1 MNGELPAELTD
12 LDALQVLQAGD
23 TELCAPRDADFQ
35 AWLATVPIRRVAP
48 CGTELPKAYLT
59 QTVQSREFPVPVV
72 GGESA
77 LLRVFLTADTSNNED
92 IPGVQVTLYED
103 GDEIHSQYIAG
114 KSGPIPTEVDEGDLD
129 KSVNDEI
136 AAKWIYKGIEMVI
149 EVDSV
154 DAELGVPR
162 RIPETG
168 RLAVDVREMPS
179 LDLTTIPFLWDEDP
193 DSAIL
198 AMTEAMAEKPE
209 GHSLL
214 RQTRTLLPVEKISAA
229 DHEPVLSTTNNAIQ
243 LLYQTRAIRVLE
255 GGTGHYLGMMSGEVT
270 GAAGV
275 AFVPGRSSFSVP
287 SASVI
292 AHELGHN
299 MHLWHAP
306 CGGAGGPDPM
316 FPYSDGSTGAWGY
329 DFEGDSLV
337 SPDTPDLMS
346 YCGPKWIS
354 DYHFTNALGWRLH
367 DEGPSDAWAAVP
379 APVRSLLLW
388 GGTDAGGDEFLFP
401 AFVVDAPPTLPDS
414 AGGHR
419 LTGRDADGDELFS
432 FAFAMDE
439 VADGGGESFFAYVL
453 PVESEWAGA
462 LASLTLSGPSGT
474 ATLDG
479 ESDSPMSILRDPGT
493 GQVRAI
499 LAGPTERAALLAE
512 AMRLDVR
519 TSRGVPDRDA
529 WR

>member
-1 MNGELPAELTD
+1 LSGALPMEFTD
-12 LDALQVLQAGD
+12 LNELQVLQAGD
-23 TELCAPRDADFQ
+23 TELCAPPDADFQ
-35 AWLATVPIRRVAP
+35 AWLATVPIRRVAA
-48 CGTELPKAYLT
+48 CGTELPRAYLT
-59 QTVQSREFPVPVV
+59 QAVQSREFPVPVV
-72 GGESA
+72 GGERA
-77 LLRVFLTADTSNNED
+77 LLRVFLTADTTNNED
-92 IPGVQVTLYED
+92 IPGVEVVFYED
-103 GDEIHSQYIAG
+103 GDEIHSQYMAG
-114 KSGPIPTEVDEGDLD
+114 KAGPIPTEVDEGDLG
-129 KSVNDEI
+129 KSVNAEI
-136 AAKWIYKGIEMVI
+136 AAKWINKGIEMVI

-154 DAELGVPR
+154 DVELGVPR

-209 GHSLL
+209 SHALL
-214 RQTRTLLPVEKISAA
+214 EHTRTLLPVEKISAA
-229 DHEPVLSTTNNAIQ
+229 DHEPVLSTTNNARQ

-275 AFVPGRSSFSVP
+275 AFVPGRSSFSIP
-287 SASVI
+287 SATVI

-316 FPYSDGSTGAWGY
+316 FPYPDGSSGAWGY
-329 DFEGDSLV
+329 DFDGDSLV
-337 SPDTPDLMS
+337 SPETPDLMS

-367 DEGPSDAWAAVP
+367 DEGYESRPAATAVP
-379 APVRSLLLW
+379 MRSLLLW
-388 GGTDAGGDEFLFP
+388 GGTDARGDEFLFP
-401 AFVVDAPPTLPDS
+401 AFVVNAPPTLPDS
-414 AGGHR
+414 VGEHS
-419 LTGRDADGDELFS
+419 LTGRNADGDELFS
-432 FAFAMDE
+432 LAFAMDK
-439 VADGGGESFFAYVL
+439 VADGDGESFFVYIL
-453 PVESEWAGA
+453 PVESEWTGA

-479 ESDSPMSILRDPGT
+479 ESDSPMSILRDPRT

-499 LAGPTERAALLAE
+499 LAGPTERAVLLAE
-512 AMRLDVR
+512 TMGVDVR
-519 TSRGVPDRDA
+519 TSRGVPSRDA